1 MMDLKSLVP
10 WVKEELDKGRTKKD
24 IYDEVGLNKYQRQN
38 INAYLRVERQEEEA
52 EEIII
57 IPEHVHEKRY
67 VFFKGKRYVD
77 VTREFIDC
85 GG

>member
-1 MMDLKSLVP
+1 MDLKSLVP
-10 WVKEELDKGRTKKD
+10 WVKEEMDKGRTKKD

-38 INAYLRVERQEEEA
+38 INAYLRYDEPAKDEVEEYL
-52 EEIII
+52 I

-67 VFFKGKRYVD
+67 VTFNGKRYVD
-77 VTREFIDC
+77 VTPEFIDC